1 MALASLVVAAPPSVA
16 RGGSGSSCGNNN
28 SVQCCNQTYE
38 NNPTNVNYLSGLLG
52 VILNIPSGG
61 GLLGVDCSPITGLGT
76 GTGANCVQQT
86 VCCDNVDFTGLIN
99 IGCINININL

>member
-1 MALASLVVAAPPSVA
+1 MLQPDLRGTCQAAAGDWSFHWKWALINA
-16 RGGSGSSCGNNN
+16 
-28 SVQCCNQTYE
+28 Q

-61 GLLGVDCSPITGLGT
+61 GLLGVDCSPITVLGT

-86 VCCDNVDFTGLIN
+86 VCCDNVDFVSHSPERKGMTES
-99 IGCINININL
+99 